1 MGLYGLLYPQRAGF
15 VNHYLP
21 IWCEPPRQTP
31 ENAAPGRYSHQV
43 SAYSL
48 ADSPFT
54 FASFY
59 GIMRS
64 WKEYSARSHHNIRS
78 RSSGSV
84 QICQHN
90 LHPVRGRK
98 TKAAGG
104 VLMVK
109 QHNLHPVRGR
119 KRNLIM
125 IFHIVKQ
132 TQPIPRKGTETVKI
146 LCTVFTFMTQPTPR
160 KGTENPPVD

>member
-31 ENAAPGRYSHQV
+31 ENAAPGRCSHQV

-84 QICQHN
+84 QIC
-90 LHPVRGRK
+90 
-98 TKAAGG
+98 
-104 VLMVK
+104 